1 MRAAGEMHEKN
12 EKWKYKH
19 HHLPPLPL
27 QLISDFL
34 TEKKKKKQQDK
45 DSLLIPPQ
53 NLQPTC
59 AYAQMI
65 PLAETH
71 KPLIQS
77 KVCSSTSA
85 RTSSTLT
92 LQALS
97 VSSVCCH
104 INRFRMSLV
113 VPSVYKWVLIMLIL
127 KKKQANKPHY
137 NLTVSFIHPFSLT
150 VKMKVFWVICPHIPF
165 SCFSLTHQI
174 MLTWSI
180 TP

>member
-1 MRAAGEMHEKN
+1 MLILSHFPHFWMTECFMPHTSNIFHPWHFNASQTFSMR
-12 EKWKYKH
+12 
-19 HHLPPLPL
+19 
-27 QLISDFL
+27 
-34 TEKKKKKQQDK
+34 KQQDK

-97 VSSVCCH
+97 VSSFCCH

-137 NLTVSFIHPFSLT
+137 NLTVSFIHPFPLT
-150 VKMKVFWVICPHIPF
+150 VKRKVFWVIF
-165 SCFSLTHQI
+165 LTFHF
-174 MLTWSI
+174 LVSH
-180 TP
+180 